1 MLGALL
7 APCGAG
13 QRQMSSKAK
22 WAAQQPGAPRKMWT
36 ERAARSYRYR
46 ACEASGGR
54 LVALAPM
61 AQNPSS
67 LSKVWLCLGAK

>member
-13 QRQMSSKAK
+13 AAVNVQQYKC
-22 WAAQQPGAPRKMWT
+22 WAPGRVPAPRKKWT
-36 ERAARSYRYR
+36 DRAARSYPLR

-54 LVALAPM
+54 LVTSAPRDDT
-61 AQNPSS
+61 QNPSP
-67 LSKVWLCLGAK
+67 LCQI

>member
-13 QRQMSSKAK
+13 AAANVQQSK
-22 WAAQQPGAPRKMWT
+22 WAAQQRKMWT

-67 LSKVWLCLGAK
+67 LSKVN